1 MDMGFEYEIEAE
13 LSQMLRACGNGEQVA
28 NWLRIELVVKHQAP
42 THVLSLK
49 LRTSEAKI
57 M

>member
-1 MDMGFEYEIEAE
+1 MGFEYEIEAE
-13 LSQMLRACGNGEQVA
+13 RSQMLRACGNGEQVA
-28 NWLRIELVVKHQAP
+28 NWLRRELVVKHQAP